1 MLQGTWDKGIREVL
15 MTLLSRDLILSDV
28 KEVVET
34 DTRGLLPSPITI
46 CDRL

>member
-1 MLQGTWDKGIREVL
+1 

-34 DTRGLLPSPITI
+34 DTRGLLPSPINYM
-46 CDRL
+46 